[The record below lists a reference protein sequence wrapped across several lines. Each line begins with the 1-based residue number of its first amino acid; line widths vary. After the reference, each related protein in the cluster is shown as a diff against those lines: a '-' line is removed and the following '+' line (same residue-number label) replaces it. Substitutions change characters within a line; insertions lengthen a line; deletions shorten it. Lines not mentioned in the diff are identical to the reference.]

1 MVEANIAQV
10 KAARALLDWRQPDL
24 AKEAGISLATV
35 KRFETG
41 ATPIP
46 IVKAA
51 IINALEKAGVIFE
64 SDGKYLGVKLKLK
77 RGK

>member
-1 MVEANIAQV
+1 MVEVNITQV

-24 AKEAGISLATV
+24 AREAGISLATV

-41 ATPIP
+41 VTPIP
-46 IVKAA
+46 VVKAA
-51 IINALEKAGVIFE
+51 ITNALEKAGVVFE
-64 SDGKYLGVKLKLK
+64 SDGKYVGVRLKIK